1 MTYTITDLE
10 RLLTRRGMPSSRL
23 DSDSVFVACKSK
35 VYQDQLQYLIAL
47 KSLAGY
53 GVKSEYI
60 KNGFK
65 VWIKED

>member
-1 MTYTITDLE
+1 MRYKITDLE

-47 KSLAGY
+47 KSLSKY

-65 VWIKED
+65 VWI